1 MKEIYVAATAL
12 GGLDDQVSSVFGR
25 ASTFTVVEVEDGKI
39 LGASVEENPFHNA
52 PGGAGMRAA
61 QFVAEKRPRAV
72 FAGNF
77 GPNVA
82 EIFAQI
88 GIDMVPVSGRTVR
101 QAVEDYLA
109 GKLEV
114 TIPSPTDFA
123 PGMERRWGGF
133 WEASPAFP
141 GAGSQDIA
149 ALRERLSRLETEL
162 AEVKRKLAEL
172 KGGE

>member
-12 GGLDDQVSSVFGR
+12 GGLDDQISPVFGR
-25 ASTFTVVEVEDGKI
+25 ASTFTVVEVEGGKI
-39 LGASVEENPFHNA
+39 LGASVVENPFHNA
-52 PGGAGMRAA
+52 PGGAGIRAA

-109 GKLEV
+109 GRV
-114 TIPSPTDFA
+114 TTSPPMDFA
-123 PGMERRWGGF
+123 PGMGRGF
-133 WEASPAFP
+133 WGANPAFP
-141 GAGSQDIA
+141 KAGPQDIA

-162 AEVKRKLAEL
+162 AEVKHKLAEL